1 MSEQISLKEIDGM
14 LDNQQVDNQA
24 DSNVTEETP
33 NETVTF
39 SLADIDAMLDEGE
52 KKPDFAAAK
61 KASDALNGTGSVAK
75 QPTAKTEQKVEQ
87 RNVEPKKTPDGE
99 YERGEQQTYQDP
111 RSGKDVAT
119 QTRWGKGVVEVEAPY
134 ASAVE
139 DYDTGTTHAIT
150 PSGQSISQTSTGS
163 RGQVVKDSE
172 IIGINAGN
180 DNMRVLVGW
189 NFPGSSYSRLNLI
202 PQGGIDWVKRNPNAY
217 KEQLAELQGKSVQD
231 AVGMYNKLAKGM
243 DDLARVNP
251 DSDTMA
257 RLYAIQEYVHAKDL
271 GYIDNTDMRK
281 DGQRYIYYNSYNGS
295 PEIKAIMDSGRRF
308 RVDDYLTKAKIAVQ
322 SHPLKS
328 VVDIQGAI
336 GELFTPQDKALAWVT
351 AMDNWKR
358 GEASS
363 IEREYQ
369 RLLAEPLKQLHDE
382 IVDRA
387 ADPSTAE
394 YVFRSMGFG
403 NDIVNA
409 VLWAGRKLTGTSDK
423 QGTLDLLREG
433 NQKAQLDK
441 FADNTFLNGAAGGL
455 TMVANWAPAF
465 ASGFTTNAVMKGLG
479 MSSGTMA
486 RIAGSTMLGRAA
498 RGAAFGTVNLPLF
511 TYYDTVF
518 DVFQNPQSGFG
529 DVVSSFLDE
538 ETIRHSLAE
547 APTGAVLSPMAVLG
561 EAFGR
566 AVFKGNKYAAATT
579 GFLGESLAFAGSS
592 SIKKWMEVNERRKKG
607 EDVSFSMKDVWDCTF
622 ESVGTLLAMKAGHWG
637 MNGMQG
643 RANTMKNAKG
653 EKVDTEQRKSGA
665 DQFGNQGMTELS
677 AFLYNPRQYAKEHG
691 ITDSTDMR
699 STALGKEWESFLS
712 RYQKGEV
719 KDVDANSVATAMW
732 LIDGKAMLK
741 PISYSTELSA
751 DGKTVFSYDS
761 MGNLIEERSFKNRE
775 KAEKWQEELRYDAE
789 KYDMAKLEAEAA
801 QRENEMAM
809 QRTLDTMFDEVA
821 GQIPSTLANG
831 EPDPNFNVNTRT
843 EIYNIVANTKSAL
856 FILNNVE
863 DLPAEVAEQYR
874 RMVTVGTP
882 FMERYDQLMAAN
894 RESLRNRE
902 NEGMLRDEVMKIID
916 KKPSERTAE
925 EHQFMEAYRN
935 SLREK
940 FNETPYVGTAIIDGV
955 EVYVK
960 NDPSQNDKVYY
971 QSADGSV
978 KVVPSGDAMDFRAI
992 NPSIDP
998 VREQL
1003 ESLALQNREAI
1014 EAAKKEAQAKAEAE
1028 TQANQQEIEKKKKN
1042 APVIDVQQ
1050 PEQTERTE
1058 QKVETPEPP
1067 KEEKQTGSNEVDSF
1081 IEKFGNIE
1089 IQPYGELNKTINY
1102 KSPIDALRLAKQVTS
1117 WFKKA
1122 NNTEELNELIRGN
1135 NERSMSVDTW
1145 TELYRF
1151 FEMYKRGEITDADV
1165 ERLIIPKDFAEQ
1177 LQQGKKDGSETPSPS
1192 TETLQAET
1200 PEPPKEEKSEA
1211 SPEGKI
1217 EEPKTEEE
1225 HRKVVEEEQKWLD
1238 EHQEADTAEREQ
1250 HRQRKWA
1257 SERALGLRDENNN
1270 VVEQTPTVEQP
1281 KELETKSPTAQTER
1295 KTEELAPAIEETPD
1309 MEITNEDLVKT
1320 TTLTEEDLADPEAGS
1335 LKRAARRKAEKQRDD
1350 AIAYSRGEIKDK
1362 PESFDY
1368 WKDRLGLEEPKAE
1381 NAMKPVEDVV
1391 PEQQPKETE
1400 NAKEGE
1406 LQFGEETPEQR
1417 EAREKQE
1424 RVDKA
1429 ASLRNR
1435 HAQLSEEIKQKQLEY
1450 RFMND
1455 RKKQYQARKELEK
1468 LYDEIE
1474 GVEQQLKDTGEP
1486 MQVKRF
1492 ERPAKKERTQHAARK
1507 AYDEM
1512 KKKYANDDEV
1522 MEILNNTDP
1531 QDIYE
1536 EIGVALGSSKLLF
1549 KSKGEGAGRKRGV
1562 AEETGWKWND
1572 VKGMFQLFDN
1582 EKGQSVQN
1590 WAETF
1595 WADLDEGA
1603 KNKYS
1608 SADIANMMLDVLSG
1622 ASTIGDLRNIV
1633 LANRVRQAEE
1643 LLEHREKEE
1652 EYWRDME
1659 RHEQE
1664 MKNAEEE
1671 AMLEH
1676 IKDLAENFDE
1686 QEYNS
1691 KFADEILKEQRDDST
1706 GSNRDLPQGERSG
1719 SGNDG
1724 RNGEAGERGTAGNR
1738 DNKDN
1743 TSVERPTGET
1753 GADSQE
1759 DGRESRGL
1767 DSQRVSQ
1774 ERAGLSAKER
1784 EIVNRVN
1791 AGINEAID
1799 DLDAEIR
1806 DLEKKGDDD
1815 AAEAARLE
1823 RDMLENSR
1831 EDMIDDALD
1840 NYNYY
1845 EENKGNMTSYEKA
1858 AAERQQK
1865 SLADRKAKRMR
1876 ELLEKLR
1883 DPNTSD
1889 VRRRAVVRQLAD
1901 LGVDA
1906 SGFLEGRNEIK
1917 EIEEVDDEVETPVEG
1932 VSVSK
1937 GRVELNAATLKDPV
1951 SREYLE
1957 QKMKDE
1963 GWSEEARK
1971 QFMQTLDDAA
1981 EVVLEMGK
1989 RYKRLGDWNKMEILS
2004 ETDEVDYNPRWRLM
2018 NRKGQWIPNRS
2029 AFKKNGE
2036 YPWNIDLG
2044 TLCTKRE
2051 SFDALVQLI
2060 AEKGMAQ
2067 NLGPTQIEAIKEL
2080 LKENDFLTACDIC
2093 FNETKRARVISYA
2106 NQISNNWR
2114 VVSEAIG
2121 VKDKMVGDPIAL
2133 TQEQRNTLHRMAGRG
2148 YKSAFQ
2154 ELIPESE
2161 RRQYKG
2167 EEKSGNEIDLGIT
2180 ASMMQRIAKQMLI
2193 DPTLVGKLKPET
2205 LITTEGMDWFLRT
2218 YGGHTDVNG
2227 ILASAW
2233 GSGTPKPI
2241 EGFNLYDPLSWR
2253 DDYDQKKENPRWH
2266 EGLKSRPSINWLM
2279 NNGGF
2284 RAQSFTDYHPMLF
2297 LDYLQM
2303 FTDVGVR
2310 KLPIHIYTKVP
2321 ALVKLF
2327 GGSGAKINMSLVPKM
2342 EDGVDAEH
2350 AGLKPDGKGGW
2361 EYAWD
2366 NDSFPIEEAFSL
2378 RQDPRF
2384 RGNVGIIA
2392 VGLSDAHILKMLDDP
2407 TIDQVIP
2414 YHKSGM
2420 PESVQIKTGLKN
2432 ATDYTD
2438 QQTTGGKPKKA
2449 ADFNFNEAV
2458 RRTGDPRKAASEYV
2472 KWCEMNGYTPKFEQF
2487 KDHPNYYKVLADF
2500 RLFDNEGKY
2509 SEQEAVNPGK
2519 ILGDNWKQELEDSLN
2534 DKTMQE
2540 SVRARV
2546 AGNEK
2551 LMKDVERLM
2560 SKQRMDG
2567 AVRDEMVKKLKGAL
2581 GKDNVESLKQNE
2593 FFNALEDAYKQTIG
2607 AEQAKAKVEVLRT
2620 TNGVVYGFASGGKI
2634 TLNENV
2640 FNAETPIHEFTHIWV
2655 KVAQRENAKLWKKGK
2670 DLLKQTGEWQEV
2682 MNDDLYADI
2691 RGDED
2696 AVASEVLARIVGS
2709 EGADY
2714 VRRLLDPEHKPLKQG
2729 GVYNQIKE
2737 WLREMFNNV
2746 RSLFAPSIRN
2756 LTYDEFVNM
2765 PLKTLFDEAEAKRF
2779 LEAKA
2784 RLESEGRLE
2793 GDVENEGIE
2802 LSVVKDPKEIERLEK
2817 EPVEYGYRNVS
2828 MKEDGTFRSPMA
2840 DKLGKKG
2847 EKSRSTEPF
2856 KMNAWEKSDENPDLA
2871 TDDGKIN
2878 LIKPNG
2884 LGSVGAVD
2892 YNPYIH
2898 IRPTTL
2904 NKQFKNA
2911 WERNDLVYLKVA
2923 YPASELDKGYH
2934 APKAKLS
2941 VGKHPWNG
2949 GELILS
2955 RWDKPMEI
2963 VPWEEVANEWVN
2975 EFKDRGVEF
2984 DIVPPK
2990 LLPIL
2995 MERGVEILP
3004 PHKGMGKAC
3013 NDAYQEKVVNR
3024 ATRYEKMARGYE
3036 TVSRNT
3042 ERRDREYAEAVEQGD
3057 TKKVEQMVK
3066 AAAKAAGMAT
3076 DESGNLIDLYHGTN
3090 RFGFTVFDRLKSRM
3104 GVFFTSSRSNVAA
3117 NYGGD
3122 DHYAGKR
3129 KINKGYKQDDS
3140 QEGILNNARSV
3151 FDQDWNMA
3159 TEEQKEAIVTK
3170 AEADARRIV
3179 DEIDKRKVDTTN
3191 LPADEELDI
3200 FNATAWVED
3209 LFNTVAYAKENGNEG
3224 AELYRL
3230 VSDGV
3235 ERYNENKQIVRDYY
3249 NKHYDELDAK
3259 QRGYLNYLTHWESG
3273 DVAIEIEYSYKN
3285 ILSGKELATVDGNT
3299 LITLDSLKE
3308 ITDEAHNIGSY
3319 HLYGNLGD
3327 NPLVVDADGKNW
3339 YSLEYDG
3346 RKFDTDTLAQY
3357 AKENGYTSL
3366 VVKNV
3371 YDYGDKADDYIFFDP
3386 EQIKSA
3392 DPVTYDD
3399 AGNVIP
3405 LSERFNT
3412 EKQDIR
3418 YRLSGNRFSDD
3429 KEFEQAVKEYNDT
3442 LRMNERRA
3450 NRQGA
3455 DYYPTPAPLALVAS
3469 RLLHAEKGMD
3479 VLDIGSGSGMLH
3491 KYIKEGNVTAVEASP
3506 ELAEANRKNTDAN
3519 VVTGDFMKVEDGKKY
3534 DRIITN
3540 PPYGQK
3546 GAEAFRHATKGYES
3560 LADGGRMVAILPMGR
3575 NADRLYNEF
3584 VEKVKADG
3592 GRVTADVE
3600 LPSCTFYKAG
3610 VHGSRTRM
3618 IVVDK
3623 NAEGETEKVNLGG
3636 ITTNQGLYEAI
3647 YKMDVGL
3654 DGKVNGVDL
3663 SDASHRIGF
3672 SRPRG
3677 EGHMERVAEGV
3688 EKANR
3693 QLGGNAKVVREADLG
3708 KDVPKNAQAWY
3719 DPNTGEVHVVAE
3731 RVNGAED
3738 ASRAV
3743 WHEEIGHK
3751 AMSELLGD
3759 RYNDWLDDVH
3769 KLLGS
3774 EHADAMKRL
3783 RETYAKELEGK
3794 SEEAQNRLLAD
3805 EWIAELAERGEKD
3818 LSTWQKVKGM
3828 FRNWLWKHFGVML
3841 GDGDIDYM
3849 LHKAL
3854 AERRK
3859 GYRSKAMMSIA
3870 ERRRAEEGNA
3880 MAEQSRRYRLLDEE
3894 NRAEA
3899 KSRARDLLEA
3909 ERDELNDK
3917 KTQMEDALNRALTV
3931 RRGDPSAENL
3941 AMSPKQRRE
3950 LAASIERLEKRI
3962 DALNDSLAETDLTD
3976 PERVVNRAWDH
3987 VGLATEAEMLMQKA
4001 ESLMKTKDILR
4012 DAGVTRVENL
4022 TPEQRKEYDRYL
4034 WNGKIA
4040 DARLTAMRD
4049 ARPERPFE
4057 GSIDDN
4063 LGREPQYDD
4072 FRHPDLDRDD
4082 LSERDRDYL
4091 ERQANDNYARAK
4103 AEWNRKKERLI
4114 EQLDDYEA
4122 ECDDWRMRQRD
4133 YMREIVDAE
4142 KKLRADWQTDYWSAM
4157 ENNQEADALL
4167 HVADMTGIPLTSK
4180 HDVKTYLREL
4190 RYEHVR
4196 RQQHAEG
4203 EDYKFI
4209 KEIESMVDKVVGTG
4223 SLANK
4228 VRKHG
4233 DRKQVMR
4240 DLIDMMEG
4248 TKEVTEEMKPIV
4260 KKIQQWFDDMF
4271 EWQVASGLVYA
4282 PWKYRQGYVPHLW
4295 NIDASRPDAD
4305 AAAKI
4310 EKAGGLVPTR
4320 MNSPFMN
4327 ERFYDTYEEGI
4338 QHGLVPKHES
4348 IIDLIKEYSKEVNKA
4363 VSNRQA
4369 LDILRFVKAPIETE
4383 VWVEQEGGGK
4393 EKVTQT
4399 QWLPIVIDA
4408 GEVPPKGVQYNAYK
4422 NSAFYK
4428 DGTPQFLILSPRYVK
4443 GTERNIYSM
4452 FGEQGYVSSK
4462 DAADSGLEKALGAA
4476 DKLGQTVKQ
4485 TNLSFSAFHAIALT
4499 EHMLGASKN
4508 PLRSTKRAIYDSLI
4522 ESVIT
4527 GKTLRQRKADVAE
4540 DAMSHFVK
4548 MGNSYDFDKSMDV
4561 LTKLSDMINNPDNP
4575 EWRKFVN
4582 AKNDKERAKAA
4593 KALIRTVFGS
4603 PLKLVKM
4610 LKKGNDFIL
4619 WDMLHDGYKLSVWDM
4634 RSKYLRKQAEK
4645 KGWSEAELNR
4655 RLDDL
4660 GQTINDMFGGQHW
4673 ELLNASPRTMRNL
4686 RLAFLSPDW
4695 NASWMRL
4702 WGRMAGMGKLRND
4715 NFFRGLKNEE
4725 GKWQSPI
4732 SGKAIQKAWKENHAQ
4747 YLSMTVMGM
4756 SALMAFVGYSLM
4768 NLAMRKKDIEEELAK
4783 AEEIRKTDPNYK
4795 SPYEEEGIKP
4805 ITWENF
4811 LGRANEWILSPW
4823 NALNDP
4829 GKGTYVYIGKDES
4842 GRGRYL
4848 RPGKQMRELFELFL
4862 DEKDHLDLGAW
4873 YKAGLRKMNPLVGV
4887 GHEMMT
4893 GYSTS
4898 GWENKELTKT
4908 TGWERELNRLKYV
4921 ALHTMLPMSL
4931 IDPVEKGDTDKMWW
4945 RMAYPVSKGMGW
4957 YKGREL
4963 LEDAIRNDDDQMV
4976 NRVRRAYVLNG
4987 MSADFESAYSKALGT
5002 IRKEKAKEEGY
5013 DDKTPSELFEMAAKS
5028 NDPKMREKLLEK
5040 AKEQIET
5047 TGMSEGKTAREA
5059 MAEYQQKTEKEG
5071 NYLVH
5076 CTAQD
5081 MEYDTHMKIF
5091 MKKAEEDGSVVAT
5104 FRKMG
5109 GTIPKKTQVKK
5120 GKKVVDSRIE
5130 WKGKDGY
5137 TNADCEKFYKEHEDE
5152 LIAYYRMNMFREG
5165 YNARIKEMKDL
5176 KGKEADAKM
5185 EEIRKYRD
5193 EWMKYA
5199 SEYLDTTTWKVKKH
5213 KK

>member
-14 LDNQQVDNQA
+14 LENQQVDNQA
-24 DSNVTEETP
+24 DSNVTKETP
-33 NETVTF
+33 KETVTF

-52 KKPDFAAAK
+52 KKPDYAAAK

-87 RNVEPKKTPDGE
+87 KQAEPKKTPDGE
-99 YERGEQQTYQDP
+99 FDYERGEQQTYQDP

-163 RGQVVKDSE
+163 RGQVVSDSE
-172 IIGINAGN
+172 ITGTNIGG
-180 DNMRVLVGW
+180 DNERVLVGW
-189 NFPGSSYSRLNLI
+189 KFPGSSYSRLNLI

-295 PEIKAIMDSGRRF
+295 PEIKALMDSGQRF

-363 IEREYQ
+363 IEKEYQ

-465 ASGFTTNAVMKGLG
+465 ASGYTTNAVMKGLG

-486 RIAGSTMLGRAA
+486 RIAGSSMLGKIT
-498 RGAAFGTVNLPLF
+498 RGAAFGSVNLPLF

-518 DVFQNPQSGFG
+518 DVFQNPQSGLG
-529 DVVSSFLDE
+529 DVVSSFFNE
-538 ETIRHSLAE
+538 ETVRHALAE

-637 MNGMQG
+637 MNGLQG

-809 QRTLDTMFDEVA
+809 QKTLDTMFDEVA
-821 GQIPSTLANG
+821 DQIPSTLANG

-856 FILNNVE
+856 FILNNAKN
-863 DLPAEVAEQYR
+863 LPAELASQYR

-894 RESLRNRE
+894 RESLRNRD
-902 NEGMLRDEVMKIID
+902 NEGMLRDKVMKIID

-978 KVVPSGDAMDFRAI
+978 KVVPSGEAMDFKAI

-1028 TQANQQEIEKKKKN
+1028 AQANQQEIEEKKKN

-1050 PEQTERTE
+1050 PEQ
-1058 QKVETPEPP
+1058 PEP
-1067 KEEKQTGSNEVDSF
+1067 KV
-1081 IEKFGNIE
+1081 
-1089 IQPYGELNKTINY
+1089 
-1102 KSPIDALRLAKQVTS
+1102 
-1117 WFKKA
+1117 
-1122 NNTEELNELIRGN
+1122 
-1135 NERSMSVDTW
+1135 
-1145 TELYRF
+1145 
-1151 FEMYKRGEITDADV
+1151 
-1165 ERLIIPKDFAEQ
+1165 
-1177 LQQGKKDGSETPSPS
+1177 DGSETPSPS
-1192 TETLQAET
+1192 TETLQETQAET

-1225 HRKVVEEEQKWLD
+1225 HRKVIDEEQKWLD
-1238 EHQEADTAEREQ
+1238 EHQEADPAEREQ

-1281 KELETKSPTAQTER
+1281 KESETKSPTAQTER
-1295 KTEELAPAIEETPD
+1295 KTEEIAPATEETPD

-1362 PESFDY
+1362 PENFDY
-1368 WKDRLGLEEPKAE
+1368 WKERLGLEEPKAE
-1381 NAMKPVEDVV
+1381 NEMQPVEI
-1391 PEQQPKETE
+1391 ETQGDNDSE
-1400 NAKEGE
+1400 TVSPITETARNDKQGE
-1406 LQFGEETPEQR
+1406 LAFGEETPEQR

-1424 RVDKA
+1424 RVDQA

-1549 KSKGEGAGRKRGV
+1549 KSKGEGASRKRGI
-1562 AEETGWKWND
+1562 ADETGWKWND

-1603 KNKYS
+1603 KNRYS
-1608 SADIANMMLDVLSG
+1608 STDIANMMLDVLGS

-1664 MKNAEEE
+1664 MKDTEEE
-1671 AMLEH
+1671 AMLEN

-1686 QEYNS
+1686 QEYYS
-1691 KFADEILKEQRDDST
+1691 KFADEILKAQRDDST

-1724 RNGEAGERGTAGNR
+1724 RNGEAGERETAGDR

-1753 GADSQE
+1753 GTDSQE
-1759 DGRESRGL
+1759 DGREPRRL

-1806 DLEKKGDDD
+1806 DLEKKGDEEG
-1815 AAEAARLE
+1815 AEAARLE
-1823 RDMLENSR
+1823 KEMLENSR

-1840 NYNYY
+1840 GY
-1845 EENKGNMTSYEKA
+1845 EDLQGFKNGTRAEKQ
-1858 AAERQQK
+1858 AAERVEK

-1889 VRRRAVVRQLAD
+1889 AKRRAVVRQLAD

-1906 SGFLEGRNEIK
+1906 SGYLEGRNEIK
-1917 EIEEVDDEVETPVEG
+1917 EIEEPGEDIETPVESLEGLNRQRQGIEQEIAGLEYLPDNTATRARRAYLEKELAEVNERIAEARNNGGREQRGGSGWKLILTPEEVALRDGLVDVMRNAG
-1932 VSVSK
+1932 VEVITDDNEAQRVLSEANGRVMQMGTTTRRRQEQIGKYFDGRNLSEQQRLIVDVFSEKNAEATLSINDIKGKLRRTIFRQGQDSKAGVKHSVFRHYDTNVNNYTADEILFIPDIVNQGMRKQSGNKVSYSLDKNGITYTVTTQLKSNGEELFTNYYTNRKPTAGTSGASNTATQHAPQQSVSGAK
-1937 GRVELNAATLKDPV
+1937 LQKVVEPTNEEGEKIDNDTLFKAAKKKFGVTHDLREAGYILPDGTMLDFSGRHELFGADDSGIRGRRATDH
-1951 SREYLE
+1951 
-1957 QKMKDE
+1957 
-1963 GWSEEARK
+1963 
-1971 QFMQTLDDAA
+1971 
-1981 EVVLEMGK
+1981 
-1989 RYKRLGDWNKMEILS
+1989 
-2004 ETDEVDYNPRWRLM
+2004 
-2018 NRKGQWIPNRS
+2018 
-2029 AFKKNGE
+2029 
-2036 YPWNIDLG
+2036 
-2044 TLCTKRE
+2044 
-2051 SFDALVQLI
+2051 
-2060 AEKGMAQ
+2060 
-2067 NLGPTQIEAIKEL
+2067 
-2080 LKENDFLTACDIC
+2080 
-2093 FNETKRARVISYA
+2093 RVISSVAY
-2106 NQISNNWR
+2106 
-2114 VVSEAIG
+2114 
-2121 VKDKMVGDPIAL
+2121 DYD
-2133 TQEQRNTLHRMAGRG
+2133 QE
-2148 YKSAFQ
+2148 
-2154 ELIPESE
+2154 
-2161 RRQYKG
+2161 
-2167 EEKSGNEIDLGIT
+2167 GNEIDTGIETNMPDFIRRGAIRIDYNGGSINLAT
-2180 ASMMQRIAKQMLI
+2180 APTPEQRNVLRRLIAGNDGDVYVDFGDGWDSDHYAEYSEAKPSQVLNDI
-2193 DPTLVGKLKPET
+2193 EHYFRDGIKPSGNVQFFKTENGEVYGFVRDGKIYLDPKIANSET
-2205 LITTEGMDWFLRT
+2205 AVHEYTHLWSEALRK
-2218 YGGHTDVNG
+2218 NNPK
-2227 ILASAW
+2227 AW
-2233 GSGTPKPI
+2233 
-2241 EGFNLYDPLSWR
+2241 E
-2253 DDYDQKKENPRWH
+2253 Q
-2266 EGLKSRPSINWLM
+2266 LKSELLKDKDTM
-2279 NNGGF
+2279 
-2284 RAQSFTDYHPMLF
+2284 
-2297 LDYLQM
+2297 
-2303 FTDVGVR
+2303 DVVK
-2310 KLPIHIYTKVP
+2310 KLYP
-2321 ALVKLF
+2321 
-2327 GGSGAKINMSLVPKM
+2327 
-2342 EDGVDAEH
+2342 
-2350 AGLKPDGKGGW
+2350 
-2361 EYAWD
+2361 
-2366 NDSFPIEEAFSL
+2366 
-2378 RQDPRF
+2378 
-2384 RGNVGIIA
+2384 
-2392 VGLSDAHILKMLDDP
+2392 
-2407 TIDQVIP
+2407 
-2414 YHKSGM
+2414 
-2420 PESVQIKTGLKN
+2420 
-2432 ATDYTD
+2432 
-2438 QQTTGGKPKKA
+2438 
-2449 ADFNFNEAV
+2449 
-2458 RRTGDPRKAASEYV
+2458 
-2472 KWCEMNGYTPKFEQF
+2472 
-2487 KDHPNYYKVLADF
+2487 
-2500 RLFDNEGKY
+2500 
-2509 SEQEAVNPGK
+2509 
-2519 ILGDNWKQELEDSLN
+2519 ELEGDALMDEVFSN
-2534 DKTMQE
+2534 FSGK
-2540 SVRARV
+2540 RGA
-2546 AGNEK
+2546 EK
-2551 LMKDVERLM
+2551 LRAEQERLM
-2560 SKQRMDG
+2560 NEEK
-2567 AVRDEMVKKLKGAL
+2567 DE
-2581 GKDNVESLKQNE
+2581 S
-2593 FFNALEDAYKQTIG
+2593 
-2607 AEQAKAKVEVLRT
+2607 
-2620 TNGVVYGFASGGKI
+2620 
-2634 TLNENV
+2634 
-2640 FNAETPIHEFTHIWV
+2640 
-2655 KVAQRENAKLWKKGK
+2655 
-2670 DLLKQTGEWQEV
+2670 
-2682 MNDDLYADI
+2682 
-2691 RGDED
+2691 
-2696 AVASEVLARIVGS
+2696 
-2709 EGADY
+2709 
-2714 VRRLLDPEHKPLKQG
+2714 
-2729 GVYNQIKE
+2729 
-2737 WLREMFNNV
+2737 
-2746 RSLFAPSIRN
+2746 
-2756 LTYDEFVNM
+2756 
-2765 PLKTLFDEAEAKRF
+2765 
-2779 LEAKA
+2779 
-2784 RLESEGRLE
+2784 
-2793 GDVENEGIE
+2793 
-2802 LSVVKDPKEIERLEK
+2802 
-2817 EPVEYGYRNVS
+2817 
-2828 MKEDGTFRSPMA
+2828 
-2840 DKLGKKG
+2840 
-2847 EKSRSTEPF
+2847 EKSRIARVFDRIKRALDKYWNMARDLMAGKT
-2856 KMNAWEKSDENPDLA
+2856 KGIEKLSAEDFADMAL
-2871 TDDGKIN
+2871 
-2878 LIKPNG
+2878 
-2884 LGSVGAVD
+2884 
-2892 YNPYIH
+2892 
-2898 IRPTTL
+2898 
-2904 NKQFKNA
+2904 
-2911 WERNDLVYLKVA
+2911 NDLLRGEKPDA
-2923 YPASELDKGYH
+2923 E
-2934 APKAKLS
+2934 
-2941 VGKHPWNG
+2941 GKQMR
-2949 GELILS
+2949 E
-2955 RWDKPMEI
+2955 
-2963 VPWEEVANEWVN
+2963 
-2975 EFKDRGVEF
+2975 
-2984 DIVPPK
+2984 
-2990 LLPIL
+2990 
-2995 MERGVEILP
+2995 
-3004 PHKGMGKAC
+3004 
-3013 NDAYQEKVVNR
+3013 NR
-3024 ATRYEKMARGYE
+3024 ATRYEKLARGYE
-3036 TVSRNT
+3036 TSSRNT
-3042 ERRDREYAEAVEQGD
+3042 ERRDREYAEAVEKGD
-3057 TKKVEQMVK
+3057 TKKVQRMLEEEAERKGYSTDSSYQGSLAFNG
-3066 AAAKAAGMAT
+3066 AAPSRNGYYETKEERAKAFREREFEGEYTLGDFIDNGLDNHDLGWQIDNPIPASGRDKAT
-3076 DESGNLIDLYHGTN
+3076 LASIRNIGAVVKGGKRTIKMYRAVDGDVKEGSFRNGDWITPSREYAERHIGLQDWKSGRIIEQEVQVDDIWWDGNDINEWGYDDGNGYVYKNTENNRKLLEPTWDERGNL
-3090 RFGFTVFDRLKSRM
+3090 
-3104 GVFFTSSRSNVAA
+3104 
-3117 NYGGD
+3117 
-3122 DHYAGKR
+3122 
-3129 KINKGYKQDDS
+3129 
-3140 QEGILNNARSV
+3140 
-3151 FDQDWNMA
+3151 
-3159 TEEQKEAIVTK
+3159 
-3170 AEADARRIV
+3170 
-3179 DEIDKRKVDTTN
+3179 
-3191 LPADEELDI
+3191 
-3200 FNATAWVED
+3200 
-3209 LFNTVAYAKENGNEG
+3209 
-3224 AELYRL
+3224 
-3230 VSDGV
+3230 
-3235 ERYNENKQIVRDYY
+3235 
-3249 NKHYDELDAK
+3249 
-3259 QRGYLNYLTHWESG
+3259 
-3273 DVAIEIEYSYKN
+3273 
-3285 ILSGKELATVDGNT
+3285 
-3299 LITLDSLKE
+3299 
-3308 ITDEAHNIGSY
+3308 
-3319 HLYGNLGD
+3319 
-3327 NPLVVDADGKNW
+3327 
-3339 YSLEYDG
+3339 
-3346 RKFDTDTLAQY
+3346 
-3357 AKENGYTSL
+3357 
-3366 VVKNV
+3366 
-3371 YDYGDKADDYIFFDP
+3371 
-3386 EQIKSA
+3386 
-3392 DPVTYDD
+3392 
-3399 AGNVIP
+3399 IP

-3418 YRLSGNRFSDD
+3418 YRLGEDKKPTFYSNAERAVEGIKQNKATAEQWKAMLTKAGGIKAGEDKWMGLSEWLDENKGKSLTKDEVMQFIKDNSIEMEETTYSEAPQSFDSLKREYDQWLHDEGFDYAQEQLRERFGDDADIAFDDLGGELVIANEKAAAALLGSDD
-3429 KEFEQAVKEYNDT
+3429 IINQTRLDYTTEGLENKREIAFVVPGVEPYQESDSIHFGPENQGKAVMWVRFGETTDADGKRVLVIDEIQSNRHQDAREKGYISNELSKKLEETEAKISQTENELRDLTKAFDTKYGGAKEWHKTIEVKEAWGRNYK
-3442 LRMNERRA
+3442 
-3450 NRQGA
+3450 
-3455 DYYPTPAPLALVAS
+3455 LVADEGKLTKEEYS
-3469 RLLHAEKGMD
+3469 KLNELQEERDSLITQKRQIQEQKAMQDGVPAAPFEKNWHEVAMKRMLRLAAEEGFDKVAWTTGEQQAERYNLGRAFDSIEREDNPNMRDRKRFVLSGANMETVEVNNEGMVVGSTLTGTIGKDLREVVGQSVAEKMMGLENGDMLEGEDLRIGGEGMRGFYD
-3479 VLDIGSGSGMLH
+3479 QILPRFMD
-3491 KYIKEGNVTAVEASP
+3491 KY
-3506 ELAEANRKNTDAN
+3506 
-3519 VVTGDFMKVEDGKKY
+3519 GKKW
-3534 DRIITN
+3534 
-3540 PPYGQK
+3540 G
-3546 GAEAFRHATKGYES
+3546 
-3560 LADGGRMVAILPMGR
+3560 
-3575 NADRLYNEF
+3575 
-3584 VEKVKADG
+3584 VKTG
-3592 GRVTADVE
+3592 TVE
-3600 LPSCTFYKAG
+3600 LPNVEEAG
-3610 VHGSRTRM
+3610 RTM
-3618 IVVDK
+3618 HAVDVTPEMK
-3623 NAEGETEKVNLGG
+3623 ESVMQGQPLFRKGVAMASQQTGHVDAVRAAVEVTNRLTGG
-3636 ITTNQGLYEAI
+3636 
-3647 YKMDVGL
+3647 
-3654 DGKVNGVDL
+3654 
-3663 SDASHRIGF
+3663 R
-3672 SRPRG
+3672 
-3677 EGHMERVAEGV
+3677 
-3688 EKANR
+3688 
-3693 QLGGNAKVVREADLG
+3693 AKVVREADLG

-3759 RYNDWLDDVH
+3759 RYNEWLDDVH

-3774 EHADAMKRL
+3774 EHADAMERL
-3783 RETYAKELEGK
+3783 REKYAKELEGK

-3894 NRAEA
+3894 TRAEA

-3962 DALNDSLAETDLTD
+3962 DALNNSLAETDLTD

-4001 ESLMKTKDILR
+4001 ESLMKTKDIMR
-4012 DAGVTRVENL
+4012 NAGVKSVENL

-4091 ERQANDNYARAK
+4091 ERQANDNYSRAK

-4180 HDVKTYLREL
+4180 HDVQTYLREL

-4209 KEIESMVDKVVGTG
+4209 KEIESMVDKAVGTG

-4393 EKVTQT
+4393 KKVTQT

-4476 DKLGQTVKQ
+4476 DKAGQTVKQ

-4561 LTKLSDMINNPDNP
+4561 LTKLADVINNPDNP
-4575 EWRKFVN
+4575 EWKKFKQ
-4582 AKNDKERAKAA
+4582 AKTDKERAKAA
-4593 KALIRTVFGS
+4593 KSLIRTVFGG

-4673 ELLNASPRTMRNL
+4673 ELLNASPRAMRNL

-4725 GKWQSPI
+4725 GKLQSPI
-4732 SGKAIQKAWKENHAQ
+4732 SGKAIKKAWKENHAQ

-4783 AEEIRKTDPNYK
+4783 AEEMRKTDPNYK

-4811 LGRANEWILSPW
+4811 LSRANEWILSPW

-4921 ALHTMLPMSL
+4921 ALHTMLPMS
-4931 IDPVEKGDTDKMWW
+4931 IVDPVDKGDTDKMWW

-4963 LEDAIRNDDDQMV
+4963 LEEAIRNDDDQMV

-5013 DDKTPSELFEMAAKS
+5013 DDKTPSELFEMASKS

-5040 AKEQIET
+5040 ATEQIET

-5059 MAEYQQKTEKEG
+5059 MAEYQQKTQKEG

-5076 CTAQD
+5076 CSAKD

-5176 KGKEADAKM
+5176 KGKEAEAKM
-5185 EEIRKYRD
+5185 KEIREYRNK
-5193 EWMKYA
+5193 WMQYA

>member
-87 RNVEPKKTPDGE
+87 KNVEQQEQTQAQGKKTPDGE
-99 YERGEQQTYQDP
+99 FDYERGEQQTYQDP
-111 RSGKDVAT
+111 RSGKNVAT

-180 DNMRVLVGW
+180 DDMRVLVGW
-189 NFPGSSYSRLNLI
+189 KFPGSSYSRLNLI

-295 PEIKAIMDSGRRF
+295 PEIKALIDSGIRF

-336 GELFTPQDKALAWVT
+336 GELFTPYDKELAWVT

-363 IEREYQ
+363 IEKEYQ

-382 IVDRA
+382 IVARA

-409 VLWAGRKLTGTSDK
+409 VLWVGRKLTGTSDK

-441 FADNTFLNGAAGGL
+441 FADNTFLNGAVGGL
-455 TMVANWAPAF
+455 TMVGNWAPAF

-518 DVFQNPQSGFG
+518 DVFQNPQSGLG
-529 DVVSSFLDE
+529 DVVSSFFNE
-538 ETIRHSLAE
+538 ETVRHALAE

-566 AVFKGNKYAAATT
+566 AVFRGNKYAAATT

-637 MNGMQG
+637 MNGLQG

-665 DQFGNQGMTELS
+665 DQFGNQGMTEVS

-821 GQIPSTLANG
+821 DQIPSTLANG

-856 FILNNVE
+856 FILNNVK
-863 DLPAEVAEQYR
+863 DLPAELAAQYR
-874 RMVTVGTP
+874 RMVEVGTP
-882 FMERYDQLMAAN
+882 FMERFDQLMAAN
-894 RESLRNRE
+894 RQEAEMRTNAA
-902 NEGMLRDEVMKIID
+902 NDAMLRDEAMKVLD
-916 KKPSERTAE
+916 KKPEKRSAE
-925 EHQFMEAYRN
+925 EQQFLDTY
-935 SLREK
+935 SQILRGK
-940 FNETPYVGTAIIDGV
+940 VNETPYIGTAMLDGRQ
-955 EVYVK
+955 VYVK
-960 NDPSQNDKVYY
+960 NAPEEMGNVYY
-971 QSADGSV
+971 QAEDGSV
-978 KVVPSGDAMDFRAI
+978 KVLPAEKFSEFSEIEPILNPMDAQ
-992 NPSIDP
+992 
-998 VREQL
+998 REQL

-1028 TQANQQEIEKKKKN
+1028 AQANQQEIEEKKKN

-1050 PEQTERTE
+1050 PAQ
-1058 QKVETPEPP
+1058 PEP
-1067 KEEKQTGSNEVDSF
+1067 KV
-1081 IEKFGNIE
+1081 
-1089 IQPYGELNKTINY
+1089 
-1102 KSPIDALRLAKQVTS
+1102 
-1117 WFKKA
+1117 
-1122 NNTEELNELIRGN
+1122 
-1135 NERSMSVDTW
+1135 
-1145 TELYRF
+1145 
-1151 FEMYKRGEITDADV
+1151 
-1165 ERLIIPKDFAEQ
+1165 
-1177 LQQGKKDGSETPSPS
+1177 DGSETPSPS
-1192 TETLQAET
+1192 TEILQETQVET

-1211 SPEGKI
+1211 SPEVKV
-1217 EEPKTEEE
+1217 EEPKTAAE
-1225 HRKVVEEEQKWLD
+1225 HREVIDEEQKWLD
-1238 EHQEADTAEREQ
+1238 EHQEADPAEREQ

-1270 VVEQTPTVEQP
+1270 EIIPPPIPGAVEQSPRSATANDGVEKGEP
-1281 KELETKSPTAQTER
+1281 LNESETQSPTAQTER
-1295 KTEELAPAIEETPD
+1295 KPEEITPVTEETTGKTDASVTGRALTGEREGLV
-1309 MEITNEDLVKT
+1309 EITNEDLLNT
-1320 TTLTEEDLADPEAGS
+1320 TTLTEEDLADPEAGA
-1335 LKRAARRKAEKQRDD
+1335 LKRAARRNAERQRDD

-1362 PESFDY
+1362 PENYDY
-1368 WKDRLGLEEPKAE
+1368 WKNRLDLEEPKAE
-1381 NAMKPVEDVV
+1381 NAMKPVEEVI
-1391 PEQQPKETE
+1391 PEQQPK
-1400 NAKEGE
+1400 A
-1406 LQFGEETPEQR
+1406 EET
-1417 EAREKQE
+1417 EKQE
-1424 RVDKA
+1424 EKVEPQPETLKA
-1429 ASLRNR
+1429 
-1435 HAQLSEEIKQKQLEY
+1435 
-1450 RFMND
+1450 
-1455 RKKQYQARKELEK
+1455 
-1468 LYDEIE
+1468 
-1474 GVEQQLKDTGEP
+1474 EP
-1486 MQVKRF
+1486 
-1492 ERPAKKERTQHAARK
+1492 TQ
-1507 AYDEM
+1507 
-1512 KKKYANDDEV
+1512 
-1522 MEILNNTDP
+1522 
-1531 QDIYE
+1531 
-1536 EIGVALGSSKLLF
+1536 
-1549 KSKGEGAGRKRGV
+1549 
-1562 AEETGWKWND
+1562 
-1572 VKGMFQLFDN
+1572 
-1582 EKGQSVQN
+1582 
-1590 WAETF
+1590 
-1595 WADLDEGA
+1595 
-1603 KNKYS
+1603 
-1608 SADIANMMLDVLSG
+1608 
-1622 ASTIGDLRNIV
+1622 
-1633 LANRVRQAEE
+1633 
-1643 LLEHREKEE
+1643 
-1652 EYWRDME
+1652 
-1659 RHEQE
+1659 
-1664 MKNAEEE
+1664 
-1671 AMLEH
+1671 
-1676 IKDLAENFDE
+1676 
-1686 QEYNS
+1686 
-1691 KFADEILKEQRDDST
+1691 
-1706 GSNRDLPQGERSG
+1706 
-1719 SGNDG
+1719 
-1724 RNGEAGERGTAGNR
+1724 
-1738 DNKDN
+1738 
-1743 TSVERPTGET
+1743 
-1753 GADSQE
+1753 
-1759 DGRESRGL
+1759 
-1767 DSQRVSQ
+1767 SQ

-1791 AGINEAID
+1791 AGIDETIS

-1806 DLEKKGDDD
+1806 DLEKKGDEEGV
-1815 AAEAARLE
+1815 EAARLE
-1823 RDMLENSR
+1823 KEMLENSR
-1831 EDMIDDALD
+1831 EDMIDDALAG
-1840 NYNYY
+1840 Y
-1845 EENKGNMTSYEKA
+1845 EDLQGFKNGTRAEKQ
-1858 AAERQQK
+1858 AAERVEK

-1889 VRRRAVVRQLAD
+1889 AKRRAVVRQLAD

-1906 SGFLEGRNEIK
+1906 SGYLEGRNEIK
-1917 EIEEVDDEVETPVEG
+1917 EIEEPGEKDETPKERVIDIKEALDSAESMAKELADMLTDEDYAQFIDWDNGDKEESALKMFDDYWMSPGDPETWAWRNFMYGDNSEPSRYGKAFLEELVKHLDKEIPKAMERAAKAREEQEKAKQEEREKKNKILQPVNDARKNLTYAYKKGDTKTLRQAQKKMAESMISAIEDMVSQFGYEGGTTVEQSIESMKKIRKAAEKG
-1932 VSVSK
+1932 SAEYKTADYIIKALRKFQKDSVK
-1937 GRVELNAATLKDPV
+1937 VGQGRVELNAATLKDPV

-1971 QFMQTLDDAA
+1971 QFMQALDDAA
-1981 EVVLEMGK
+1981 GVVLEMGK

-2004 ETDEVDYNPRWRLM
+2004 ETDEVDYSPRWRLM
-2018 NRKGQWIPNRS
+2018 DRKGQWIPNRS

-2266 EGLKSRPSINWLM
+2266 EGLKSRPSIDWLM

-2310 KLPIHIYTKVP
+2310 KLPMHIYTKVP

-2327 GGSGAKINMSLVPKM
+2327 GGSGAKINMSLVPKV

-2540 SVRARV
+2540 AVKTRV

-2593 FFNALEDAYKQTIG
+2593 FFNALEDAYKQTMG
-2607 AEQAKAKVEVLRT
+2607 AEQAKEKVEVLRT

-2682 MNDDLYADI
+2682 MNDDLYVDI

-2746 RSLFAPSIRN
+2746 RSLFAPSVRN

-2779 LEAKA
+2779 LEAKT
-2784 RLESEGRLE
+2784 RLESEGGLE
-2793 GDVENEGIE
+2793 GDVEGEGVE

-3024 ATRYEKMARGYE
+3024 GTRYEEEDVKDLEDFKQRIIALPTEYFE
-3036 TVSRNT
+3036 TKF
-3042 ERRDREYAEAVEQGD
+3042 ERPVGLGEFRAAVVPKNVDKEIREALEESGLDVREYDPSIEGD
-3057 TKKVEQMVK
+3057 RQRVTLD
-3066 AAAKAAGMAT
+3066 AAKSA
-3076 DESGNLIDLYHGTN
+3076 
-3090 RFGFTVFDRLKSRM
+3090 
-3104 GVFFTSSRSNVAA
+3104 
-3117 NYGGD
+3117 
-3122 DHYAGKR
+3122 
-3129 KINKGYKQDDS
+3129 
-3140 QEGILNNARSV
+3140 
-3151 FDQDWNMA
+3151 
-3159 TEEQKEAIVTK
+3159 
-3170 AEADARRIV
+3170 
-3179 DEIDKRKVDTTN
+3179 
-3191 LPADEELDI
+3191 
-3200 FNATAWVED
+3200 
-3209 LFNTVAYAKENGNEG
+3209 
-3224 AELYRL
+3224 
-3230 VSDGV
+3230 
-3235 ERYNENKQIVRDYY
+3235 
-3249 NKHYDELDAK
+3249 
-3259 QRGYLNYLTHWESG
+3259 G
-3273 DVAIEIEYSYKN
+3273 DV
-3285 ILSGKELATVDGNT
+3285 LF
-3299 LITLDSLKE
+3299 
-3308 ITDEAHNIGSY
+3308 
-3319 HLYGNLGD
+3319 
-3327 NPLVVDADGKNW
+3327 
-3339 YSLEYDG
+3339 
-3346 RKFDTDTLAQY
+3346 RK
-3357 AKENGYTSL
+3357 
-3366 VVKNV
+3366 
-3371 YDYGDKADDYIFFDP
+3371 
-3386 EQIKSA
+3386 
-3392 DPVTYDD
+3392 
-3399 AGNVIP
+3399 
-3405 LSERFNT
+3405 
-3412 EKQDIR
+3412 
-3418 YRLSGNRFSDD
+3418 
-3429 KEFEQAVKEYNDT
+3429 
-3442 LRMNERRA
+3442 
-3450 NRQGA
+3450 
-3455 DYYPTPAPLALVAS
+3455 
-3469 RLLHAEKGMD
+3469 
-3479 VLDIGSGSGMLH
+3479 
-3491 KYIKEGNVTAVEASP
+3491 
-3506 ELAEANRKNTDAN
+3506 
-3519 VVTGDFMKVEDGKKY
+3519 
-3534 DRIITN
+3534 
-3540 PPYGQK
+3540 
-3546 GAEAFRHATKGYES
+3546 
-3560 LADGGRMVAILPMGR
+3560 
-3575 NADRLYNEF
+3575 
-3584 VEKVKADG
+3584 
-3592 GRVTADVE
+3592 
-3600 LPSCTFYKAG
+3600 
-3610 VHGSRTRM
+3610 
-3618 IVVDK
+3618 
-3623 NAEGETEKVNLGG
+3623 
-3636 ITTNQGLYEAI
+3636 
-3647 YKMDVGL
+3647 
-3654 DGKVNGVDL
+3654 
-3663 SDASHRIGF
+3663 GF

-3677 EGHMERVAEGV
+3677 EGHIERVTEGV
-3688 EKANR
+3688 ERVNR

-3751 AMSELLGD
+3751 AMSELLGN
-3759 RYNDWLDDVH
+3759 RYNEWLDDVH

-3774 EHADAMKRL
+3774 EHADAMQRL
-3783 RETYAKELEGK
+3783 REKYAKELEGK

-3909 ERDELNDK
+3909 ERNELNDK
-3917 KTQMEDALNRALTV
+3917 KTQMEDTLNRALTV
-3931 RRGDPSAENL
+3931 RRGEPSAENL

-4012 DAGVTRVENL
+4012 NAGVKSVENL
-4022 TPEQRKEYDRYL
+4022 TLEQRKEYDRYL

-4049 ARPERPFE
+4049 ARPVRPFE

-4082 LSERDRDYL
+4082 LSERDRSYL
-4091 ERQANDNYARAK
+4091 ERKANDDYARAK
-4103 AEWNRKKERLI
+4103 AAWNRQKEQLI

-4122 ECDDWRMRQRD
+4122 ECNDWRMRQRD

-4180 HDVKTYLREL
+4180 HDVQTYLREL

-4209 KEIESMVDKVVGTG
+4209 KEIESMVDKAVGTG

-4228 VRKHG
+4228 ARKYG

-4338 QHGLVPKHES
+4338 QHGLVPKHKS

-4393 EKVTQT
+4393 EKVKQT

-4462 DAADSGLEKALGAA
+4462 DAADSNLEKALGTA
-4476 DKLGQTVKQ
+4476 DKAGQTVKQ

-4561 LTKLSDMINNPDNP
+4561 LTKLADVINNPDNP
-4575 EWRKFVN
+4575 EWKKFQQ
-4582 AKNDKERAKAA
+4582 AKTDKERAKAA
-4593 KALIRTVFGS
+4593 KSLIRTVFGS

-4695 NASWMRL
+4695 NASWLRL

-4725 GKWQSPI
+4725 GNWQSPI

-4783 AEEIRKTDPNYK
+4783 AEEMRKTDPNYK

-4811 LGRANEWILSPW
+4811 LGRANEWMLSPW
-4823 NALNDP
+4823 NSLNDP
-4829 GKGTYVYIGKDES
+4829 GKGTYVYIGKDDS

-4921 ALHTMLPMSL
+4921 ALHTMLPMSI

-5176 KGKEADAKM
+5176 KGKEAEAKM
-5185 EEIRKYRD
+5185 KEIREYRNK
-5193 EWMKYA
+5193 WMQYA
-5199 SEYLDTTTWKVKKH
+5199 SEYLDTTTWRVKKH